1 MLFAGCSSCRSVVP
15 LYCGGR
21 FMPHVPVPVEP
32 TAMGPT
38 CAWCGPLPPIFTCMV
53 CGTVQGLYLPGMTV
67 PPAQGAGIAPL
78 VAPAVQA
85 PQGASPAQVHG
96 GLKEV
101 GLEFVRSFGKGLGDQ
116 AGMAVRA
123 WVS

>member
-1 MLFAGCSSCRSVVP
+1 MLYAGCSRCRSVVP
-15 LYCGGR
+15 LYCGGA
-21 FMPHVPVPVEP
+21 FPTHVPVPVEP
-32 TAMGPT
+32 SPMGPY
-38 CAWCGPLPPIFTCMV
+38 CPWCGPLPPIFMCTI
-53 CGTVQGLYLPGMTV
+53 CGTTQGLYLPGMTV

-101 GLEFVRSFGKGLGDQ
+101 GLDFLKSFSKEFGGE
-116 AGMAVRA
+116 AGRAVGA
-123 WVS
+123 WI